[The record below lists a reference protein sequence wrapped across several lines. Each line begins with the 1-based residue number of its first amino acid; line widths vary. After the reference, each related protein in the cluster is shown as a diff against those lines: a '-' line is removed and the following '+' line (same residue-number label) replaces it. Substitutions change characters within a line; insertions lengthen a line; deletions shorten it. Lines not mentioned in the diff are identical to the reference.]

1 MYDVIVIGSGGAGLT
16 AALAAADTGARVLV
30 LEASSRWGGS
40 TAVSAGEVWTPLN
53 HRMGELGISDSAED
67 ALRYCLSNASGRCSE
82 VVEAFVHAAPRMARF
97 VEARSPIVWRAMHSP
112 DSLAEQSGGR
122 HAGRH
127 LEVAPLAA
135 GDLESMQDNFWLPT
149 FPAIFTNDE
158 VFKLRLLLGG
168 EWPEALAQ
176 KRTRDGYVCN
186 GVGLIVGLMQGCR
199 ALDVQFERNT
209 RVRRLF
215 CRAGHKVDGVIIER
229 DGEEVVIHANNGV
242 VLASGGFEWNETW
255 RDSALSGQPTHPV
268 SPPLHFGDGQR
279 LVSDV
284 GGVLAHM
291 DESWSWPAQDVV
303 DQVWPGTQTPR
314 HDLILRE
321 RCLPH
326 VIWVDRKGQRFVN
339 ESSHNCALAFASLAS
354 TSVAHSPRSEH
365 PPAWAIVDSQFRS
378 RYPFAGAAPGGDLPE
393 QVIQAPSL
401 DSLAQAT
408 GIDGVGLR
416 QTIERFNQMVVGG
429 RDLDFQRGEAAYDR
443 YYGDPEAAHPN
454 LGSIAQAPFYAMPV
468 RAGLVGTK
476 GGASTDERARVLDVR
491 AQPLGGLWAAGNA
504 MASIIG
510 PGTIAPGLTLG
521 LALTWGFIAGQDAGN
536 DSTNNGADGTR

>member
-1 MYDVIVIGSGGAGLT
+1 MATICYGLSMYDVIVIGSGGAGLT

-53 HRMGELGISDSAED
+53 HRMGKLGISDSVED

-112 DSLAEQSGGR
+112 DSLAEQPGGR

-127 LEVAPLAA
+127 LEVSPLAA

-149 FPAIFTNDE
+149 FPAILTNDE

-176 KRTRDGYVCN
+176 KRTRDGHVCN

-199 ALDVQFERNT
+199 ALGVQFERNT
-209 RVRRLF
+209 RVQRLF
-215 CRAGHKVDGVIIER
+215 CGAGHEVDGVIIER
-229 DGEEVVIHANNGV
+229 DGAETVIHASNGV

-326 VIWVDRKGQRFVN
+326 GMERSTVLRSGPSIRRQTLGIWEQTFRANPASSWAIFAVPNISTDCPKSRTQATRDTGWNRPLSRRVNDIGQRR
-339 ESSHNCALAFASLAS
+339 
-354 TSVAHSPRSEH
+354 PK
-365 PPAWAIVDSQFRS
+365 
-378 RYPFAGAAPGGDLPE
+378 
-393 QVIQAPSL
+393 
-401 DSLAQAT
+401 
-408 GIDGVGLR
+408 LR
-416 QTIERFNQMVVGG
+416 
-429 RDLDFQRGEAAYDR
+429 
-443 YYGDPEAAHPN
+443 
-454 LGSIAQAPFYAMPV
+454 
-468 RAGLVGTK
+468 
-476 GGASTDERARVLDVR
+476 
-491 AQPLGGLWAAGNA
+491 
-504 MASIIG
+504 
-510 PGTIAPGLTLG
+510 
-521 LALTWGFIAGQDAGN
+521 
-536 DSTNNGADGTR
+536 